1 MMKKLILIVMNVLMI
16 GSIFSFGAG
25 AFLIGENRIG
35 NSDFEADNAGDL
47 PKKWAIES
55 GG

>member
-1 MMKKLILIVMNVLMI
+1 MKKLILILMNVLMI
-16 GSIFSFGAG
+16 GSIFAYGAE
-25 AFLIGENRIG
+25 AFLKGENRIG
-35 NSDFEADNAGDL
+35 NSDFEADNVGDL